1 MSLVRIKDICKINPQ
16 KEKATGKVSFIK
28 MEDVSID
35 GRILN
40 KEEKNYEDV
49 STGFSAFKD
58 KDVLVAKITPCFE
71 NGKGAYV
78 DGLLNGVGF
87 GSTEFHV
94 IRADERKILSK
105 YLFYHLNCKTF
116 RKYGEINMTGSAGQK
131 RVPKDFIEKYKIFL
145 PSMTEQ
151 EKIVEIL
158 STWDLAIEKQEQLI
172 EKKKE
177 FKKGL
182 MQRLLSGE
190 FRFKEFKDKWK
201 TIKLG
206 EAFKERKETGFVDL
220 ELLAIT
226 TANGVVRRTEVD
238 VKDTSSEDKTKYK
251 RILPGDIGYNT
262 MRMWQGVS
270 GLSKYEGIVSPAYT
284 ILKPMDNI
292 NSLYMSYLFKVPKII
307 NLFYRHSQ
315 GLVSDTLNLKYEN
328 FKDIKVC
335 IPNSIEEQKKIADV
349 FANCDKEIKL
359 LEKELEALKF
369 QKKGLMQRLLTGEVR
384 VKV

>member
-94 IRADERKILSK
+94 VRADERKILSK

-206 EAFKERKETGFVDL
+206 EAFKERKETGFIDL

-238 VKDTSSEDKTKYK
+238 VKDTSSEDKSKYK

-328 FKDIKVC
+328 FKGIKVC

-349 FANCDKEIKL
+349 FVNCDKEIEL
-359 LEKELEALKF
+359 LEKELEALKL
-369 QKKGLMQRLLTGEVR
+369 QKKGLMQRLLTGELR